1 MTWPSRLLKKT
12 HMLRCRSIASLQRT
26 VSTPPLVDFSRAA
39 HLDLFEQPARSC
51 KKWRHRLA
59 TAALLLPI
67 ALAGCGG
74 DQSATAVI
82 ENSPAPRQVRTAT
95 AVEAKVARTVSAT
108 GTLAAEDQVVL
119 GTKVIGRLGEI
130 SVDLGS
136 KVRKGQAIARIDPS
150 DYRLRVDQAEAAL
163 QQARVRLGLPAEGK
177 SDKVDPEQT
186 SVVRQA
192 AAALKEARLTHDR
205 MAKLWADNYVA
216 RAELDAAV
224 AQLAIAEG
232 QYQNALEEA
241 RIRQGLLF
249 QRRSELE
256 IARQQLADTTIVSP
270 MDGAVSERQGS
281 VGQYLTAGAPVV
293 TLVRIDPLR
302 LRLAVPERQVGS
314 VRIGQEV
321 ELTVEGDSRR
331 YSGRVVRLSPAISEN
346 NRTLLIEA
354 EVPNRDG
361 GLRPGSFAKAEI
373 VVEAGEQIITVPRD
387 AIVTFAGIEKVL
399 TVAEGQAV
407 EKRVR
412 TGRRV
417 GEQIEVIEGL
427 AAGHQVIVQPGNL
440 VAGQPVKVVN

>member
-1 MTWPSRLLKKT
+1 
-12 HMLRCRSIASLQRT
+12 
-26 VSTPPLVDFSRAA
+26 V
-39 HLDLFEQPARSC
+39 
-51 KKWRHRLA
+51 
-59 TAALLLPI
+59 ALLLLV

-82 ENSPAPRQVRTAT
+82 ENSPPPRQVKIAR

-136 KVRKGQAIARIDPS
+136 RVRKGQPIARIDPS

-163 QQARVRLGLPAEGK
+163 QQARVRLGLPAEGT
-177 SDKVDPEQT
+177 SDKIDPEQT
-186 SVVRQA
+186 ATVRQA
-192 AAALKEARLTHDR
+192 AASLKEARLTHDR
-205 MAKLWADNYVA
+205 MAKLWENNYIA

-224 AQLAIAEG
+224 AQLAIAES
-232 QYQNALEEA
+232 QYQNALEEV

-256 IARQQLADTTIVSP
+256 IARQQLADTVIISP

-281 VGQYLTAGAPVV
+281 VGQYLIAGAPVV
-293 TLVRIDPLR
+293 TLVRMDPLR
-302 LRLAVPERQVGS
+302 LRLPVPERQAGS
-314 VRIGQEV
+314 VRVGQAV

-354 EVPNRDG
+354 EVPNKDG
-361 GLRPGSFAKAEI
+361 GLRPGSFAKADI
-373 VVEAGEQIITVPRD
+373 IVEAGEQILTVPRD
-387 AIVTFAGIEKVL
+387 AIITFAGIDKVL
-399 TVAEGQAV
+399 TVEEGQAV

-412 TGRRV
+412 TGRRI
-417 GEQIEVIEGL
+417 GDQIEIVEGV
-427 AAGHQVIVQPGNL
+427 AAGFQVIVDPGNL

>member
-1 MTWPSRLLKKT
+1 MTRL
-12 HMLRCRSIASLQRT
+12 RSIIRSLTHRPRCLRT
-26 VSTPPLVDFSRAA
+26 V
-39 HLDLFEQPARSC
+39 
-51 KKWRHRLA
+51 
-59 TAALLLPI
+59 ALLLAL

-74 DQSATAVI
+74 DQSATAVT
-82 ENSPAPRQVRTAT
+82 ENSPAPRQVRVAT

-119 GTKVIGRLGEI
+119 GTKVIGRIGEI

-136 KVRKGQAIARIDPS
+136 RVRKGQTIARIDPS

-177 SDKVDPEQT
+177 SDKIDPEQT
-186 SVVRQA
+186 SAVRQA

-205 MAKLWADNYVA
+205 MAKLWQDNYIA

-256 IARQQLADTTIVSP
+256 IARQQLADTIIVSP
-270 MDGAVSERQGS
+270 MDGAVSERQAS

-293 TLVRIDPLR
+293 TLVRMDPLR
-302 LRLAVPERQVGS
+302 LRLAVPERQAGS
-314 VRIGQEV
+314 VRAGQAV

-373 VVEAGEQIITVPRD
+373 IVEAGEQIVTVPRD

-412 TGRRV
+412 TGRRL
-417 GEQIEVIEGL
+417 GEQIEITEGI
-427 AAGHQVIVQPGNL
+427 AAGNQVIVEPGNL
-440 VAGQPVKVVN
+440 VSGQPVKVVN

>member
-1 MTWPSRLLKKT
+1 MTWFISTGK
-12 HMLRCRSIASLQRT
+12 CSGRSLP
-26 VSTPPLVDFSRAA
+26 V
-39 HLDLFEQPARSC
+39 
-51 KKWRHRLA
+51 
-59 TAALLLPI
+59 ALLLSI
-67 ALAGCGG
+67 MLAGCGG

-82 ENSPAPRQVRTAT
+82 ENSPAPRQVRVAR
-95 AVEAKVARTVSAT
+95 AVAAKVARTVSAT

-136 KVRKGQAIARIDPS
+136 RVRKGQPIARIDPS

-163 QQARVRLGLPAEGK
+163 QQARVRLGLPAEGT
-177 SDKVDPEQT
+177 SDKIEPEQT
-186 SVVRQA
+186 ATVRQA
-192 AAALKEARLTHDR
+192 AASLKEARLTHDR
-205 MAKLWADNYVA
+205 MAKLWEDNYIA

-224 AQLAIAEG
+224 AQLAIAES
-232 QYQNALEEA
+232 QYQNALEEV

-256 IARQQLADTTIVSP
+256 IARQQLADTIIVSP
-270 MDGAVSERQGS
+270 MDGAVSERQAS

-293 TLVRIDPLR
+293 TLVCMDPLR
-302 LRLAVPERQVGS
+302 LRLAVPERQAGS
-314 VRIGQEV
+314 VRIGQAV

-354 EVPNRDG
+354 EVPNKDR
-361 GLRPGSFAKAEI
+361 GLRPGSFAKADI
-373 VVEAGEQIITVPRD
+373 IVEAGDEIVTVPRD
-387 AIVTFAGIEKVL
+387 AIITFAGIDKVL
-399 TVAEGQAV
+399 TVEEGQAV

-412 TGRRV
+412 TGQRI
-417 GEQIEVIEGL
+417 GDQIEIVEGV
-427 AAGHQVIVQPGNL
+427 AAGFQVIVDPGNL